1 MVDMGLS
8 NVRVFVR
15 FYKMIDIAISQNRK
29 EINMELEQIYRIEKR
44 SKWD

>member
-29 EINMELEQIYRIEKR
+29 RDQYGIRANI
-44 SKWD
+44 